1 MLVSLLL
8 QNKEEVVTDVRKI
21 ISEQLGTELA
31 EVRPA
36 DVTADR

>member
-1 MLVSLLL
+1 VLALLL
-8 QNKEEVVTDVRKI
+8 QDKSEVLSDVCKI
-21 ISEQLGTELA
+21 ISEQLGTDMA